1 MIFDFPDIK
10 NYLEKIP
17 FVTKIYCLKTEN
29 ASLNG
34 RIQIDFKG
42 LPAPLDF
49 DINIAAHYPLRSYD
63 SESIKFKNIHLR
75 PYKHVMDDGSICIHT
90 SHNTNI
96 EQKLLMDLT
105 SLKNWIVKYYIKNEE
120 DTHYEHIIVPQNL
133 FDGNY
138 YSYCFTN
145 VENSFNKGDFGIV
158 GIASLS
164 NGIYRENQI
173 LNSIVL
179 YFQFENGVK
188 INCKWTS
195 RYLNLNLLTNGIFI
209 FIKDTPAELGRFV
222 YKDWE
227 DFQELLPESF
237 LSFLHRFQ
245 RDNLKNFRDQIT
257 PLFIG
262 YDTIAGEIHWQ
273 VALIKIGQYPIEGV
287 PIKING
293 NKTGKWESQL
303 TSGSINWALSKNS
316 SYKYFFGRGTLNP
329 NITQKGVLIIGIG
342 AVGSMVAKTLVRG
355 GCMRVDLA
363 DFDVKEPENVCR
375 SEYLFNLGL
384 NDKVDEL
391 TKILSAISPFV
402 ETSAINKDYFQ
413 SIIKL
418 FYKDIGA
425 TEVFVSELN
434 KYDLVIDCTTDDDLM
449 YILDRLSLNCTL
461 MSLSITN
468 HAKALVGGF
477 HPNSYR
483 FFKNQYDN
491 ILENDLEDLYN
502 PTGCWSP
509 TFKAS
514 YNDINFLVQFAIKH
528 IDKVFAA
535 NAQKNNFVIKS
546 KNENVFNYF
555 IEEY

>member
-1 MIFDFPDIK
+1 MSFDLPAIE

-17 FVTKIYCLKTEN
+17 FVTNIYYLKAEN
-29 ASLNG
+29 AFVNG
-34 RIQIDFKG
+34 KVQINFKEM
-42 LPAPLDF
+42 PEPLDF
-49 DINIAAHYPLRSYD
+49 DITIAAHYPLRSYD
-63 SESIKFKNIHLR
+63 SESIKFKNKDLKS
-75 PYKHVMDDGSICIHT
+75 YKHVMGDGSICIHT
-90 SHNTNI
+90 SHNINL
-96 EQKLLMDLT
+96 EQKLLIDFT
-105 SLKNWIVKYYIKNEE
+105 SLKHWIVKYYINNEE
-120 DTHYEHIIVPQNL
+120 DTHYEHIIVPENPV
-133 FDGNY
+133 DGNY
-138 YSYCFTN
+138 YSFCFTN
-145 VENSFNKGDFGIV
+145 VENKFNRGDFGIV

-164 NGIYRENQI
+164 NGMYREI
-173 LNSIVL
+173 PIINSIVQ
-179 YFQFENGVK
+179 YFQIENNVK

-195 RYLNLNLLTNGIFI
+195 RYLNLPLVTNGIFI
-209 FIKDTPAELGRFV
+209 FIKDTPAELSRFV
-222 YKDWE
+222 FQDWE
-227 DFQELLPESF
+227 KFQELLPESF
-237 LSFLHRFQ
+237 LSFLFRFQ
-245 RDNLKNFRDQIT
+245 RDNLKKFRDQLT
-257 PLFIG
+257 PFFIG

-273 VALIKIGQYPIEGV
+273 VALINIGQYPIEGV
-287 PIKING
+287 PIRING
-293 NKTGKWESQL
+293 KKTGKWRSQL
-303 TSGSINWALSKNS
+303 TSGSINWAISRNS
-316 SYKYFFGRGTLNP
+316 SYNYFFGRGTLHP
-329 NITQKGVLIIGIG
+329 NISRKKVLIIGIG

-355 GCMRVDLA
+355 GCTHVDLA

-391 TKILSAISPFV
+391 AKILSAISPFV

-418 FYKDIGA
+418 FYKDKSA
-425 TEVFVSELN
+425 KEVFVSELN
-434 KYDLVIDCTTDDDLM
+434 KYDFVIDCTTDDDLM
-449 YILDRLSLNCTL
+449 YILDQLSFNCTL

-528 IDKVFAA
+528 MDQVFAT
-535 NAQKNNFVIKS
+535 NARKNNFVIKS
-546 KNENVFNYF
+546 QNENPLNYL